1 MMKSAA
7 LTLVLA
13 CCMSITGCTK
23 STENVT
29 TGGPSTG
36 VSAKVIEPDST
47 LMQQIGGMAR
57 ALELAEA
64 FGTQL
69 SASEPIGKYLDPLS
83 IAQAK
88 NALVNEIAKVSGYAP
103 PHPGP
108 DLVTVLSGRGIDV
121 EGASALAAA
130 LSTAADQVNLGDA
143 QKVAVMA
150 LLGPVKTSLL
160 NNR

>member
-1 MMKSAA
+1 MRRLPVIA
-7 LTLVLA
+7 LALCA
-13 CCMSITGCTK
+13 CVAGCTK
-23 STENVT
+23 STENVS

-36 VSAKVIEPDST
+36 VTAKVIEPDST

-64 FGTQL
+64 FGAQL
-69 SASEPIGKYLDPLS
+69 GANEPIGKYLDPLS

-88 NALVNEIAKVSGYAP
+88 NALVNEIAKVSGFAA

-108 DLVTVLSGRGIDV
+108 DLVTVLSGRGIDAQ
-121 EGASALAAA
+121 GASALAAA
-130 LSTAADQVNLGDA
+130 LSTAADQVKLGDR

-150 LLGPVKTSLL
+150 LLDPVKTSLL